1 MVYHAWSSESL
12 LQHQSC
18 EYVIRIVYIRKNKF
32 QFCAIMSTIKPDE
45 VKTRLFLKDKNYT
58 EQDKYVAMQRHN
70 CISQSSASHS
80 CLAIVAQLESFA

>member
-1 MVYHAWSSESL
+1 MHGRQRACFNTNL
-12 LQHQSC
+12 C

-58 EQDKYVAMQRHN
+58 EQDKYE
-70 CISQSSASHS
+70 
-80 CLAIVAQLESFA
+80 AQLYIPVISIALLSCYRSAA